1 MRNED
6 IWDESDIAASFKDG
20 RQVDVSCPAI
30 IFVPGKVV
38 VALALTSDQDIEE
51 QCPHVTLLTNDMKD
65 RNQIMRL
72 VQLACTRSGC
82 FTSLYNNLKTGGK
95 LKENKRFVS
104 GGVVLDRS
112 KAPVTCH
119 FIAL

>member
-51 QCPHVTLLTNDMKD
+51 
-65 RNQIMRL
+65 
-72 VQLACTRSGC
+72 
-82 FTSLYNNLKTGGK
+82 
-95 LKENKRFVS
+95 
-104 GGVVLDRS
+104 
-112 KAPVTCH
+112 
-119 FIAL
+119 